1 MPHLLI
7 YLELFFQ
14 AVVEGLV
21 EDLLTKVTIRVI
33 IGDAKSG
40 RYGRYI
46 CAILSKAVLIFIP
59 CTPHIG
65 RITVNTM
72 LSIVRSVL
80 LRLAIA
86 QIE

>member
-1 MPHLLI
+1 MWRGVWGRRKIWPLLI
-7 YLELFFQ
+7 YLQLFFQ

-46 CAILSKAVLIFIP
+46 
-59 CTPHIG
+59 
-65 RITVNTM
+65 
-72 LSIVRSVL
+72 SVL
-80 LRLAIA
+80 LFPR
-86 QIE
+86 QC